1 MKTVTYRNLFSA
13 GLLFLASILSVGQAT
28 QALAQALPA
37 PVSVQQ
43 IQSVSFSHESGFYTS
58 SIQLSMQ
65 TSVAGAQIRYTT
77 DGTDP
82 TLSSALYINAIPLS
96 DRSNQANILSLI
108 PTNDLDPNDMVYREG
123 WKAPAG
129 PVAKGNVIRARAFVG
144 SQPSGS
150 IISASYFIFSEG
162 QERYSLPLISI
173 ITDPVHFFSD
183 ETGIYVKGLN
193 NNYFQSG
200 GDWERPIFIE
210 MWETNGDRVF
220 AQDAGARIHG
230 NTTRSRARKSL
241 RIYAKSEY
249 GESWF
254 NYKLFPDKDIPRY
267 KRFIL
272 RNGGND
278 WSEAI
283 FRDDVMSSLLK
294 GTNTDVMYSRPAI
307 LFINGEYWGIHGIRD
322 RLDERYVETHYGV
335 DEDDMTMVENEG
347 QYDRGYEGGLSNY
360 LAMIQFISSNSMSI
374 PANYEAMQQKMD
386 IDSYIDHVAANVFF
400 GNTDWPGNNQKMW
413 RMNVP
418 YNPNAMPG
426 QDGLWRWMTYD
437 TDFGFGLNFFYV
449 PGVNEG
455 SQFNSLNLL
464 LTENN
469 NWPNPL
475 WSTLLFRE
483 LIKSNEFKTQFINR
497 YQDLLNTV
505 FKQLYTQNRI
515 VEFKEAF
522 DPEID
527 EHIARWGWPQTKS
540 QWLAEVNRMLTYS
553 NLRTERSRE
562 HLRTSL
568 GMSTASTLRINNT
581 SVDNGYVKVNTIDI
595 APGAIG
601 IVESF
606 TFWEG
611 LYFRNNPVTLEA
623 IPKPGYRFDGWD
635 GPTSGQTDSK
645 ISISL
650 AGFTTIRARFVVN
663 EDPPVDIMVPVAHI
677 LFNGMYE
684 FTSWD
689 EDVAELTFPP
699 SMVFQ
704 QTEMTDPGL
713 EDEMTGPYQVPASD
727 IAPAD
732 TASLGFPYR
741 LTTRTR
747 LNGLGE
753 DGISFINTGRGRDLG
768 AAVLALDTRGGMTG
782 ATISFTAGTVRPNSR
797 LYAIRLQYRVGT
809 TDAFKDVVY
818 NGEIFEYVRNETEGH
833 EQSFTAFL
841 PVDAI
846 GHPYV
851 QLRWKYYFMGSPT
864 SGPRAMLRLDDIYV
878 TMSFVNSNEDDIAQ
892 IPDKVDL
899 LPNYPNP
906 FNPSTN
912 LSYRIN
918 KTGPVQLYVYNSLG
932 QRIAEL
938 VNEVRSAGTHTVTF
952 DANNLSS
959 GIYMY
964 KIVAEGQILTRK
976 MVLIK

>member
-1 MKTVTYRNLFSA
+1 MKTVTFRILFSA
-13 GLLFLASILSVGQAT
+13 GLLIVACILSVGQTT
-28 QALAQALPA
+28 QAIAQASPTTI
-37 PVSVQQ
+37 QQ
-43 IQSVSFSHESGFYTS
+43 IQSVSFSHESGFYIS
-58 SIQLSMQ
+58 SINLNMQ

-82 TLSSALYINAIPLS
+82 SLSSALYVSAITLS
-96 DRSNQANILSLI
+96 DRSNQANTISLI

-150 IISASYFIFSEG
+150 ITSASYFIFSEG
-162 QERYSLPLISI
+162 QERYSLPVISI
-173 ITDPVHFFSD
+173 ISDPVHFFD
-183 ETGIYVKGLN
+183 EETGIYVKGLY

-200 GDWERPIFIE
+200 SDWERPIFIE

-220 AQDAGARIHG
+220 AQDAGVRIHG

-254 NYKLFPDKDIPRY
+254 NYKLFPDKNIPRY

-283 FRDDVMSSLLK
+283 FRDDVMTSLLK

-307 LFINGEYWGIHGIRD
+307 LFINGEYWGIHGVRD

-335 DEDDMTMVENEG
+335 DEDDMTMVENDAV
-347 QYDRGYEGGLSNY
+347 YDRGDESGVSNY
-360 LAMIQFISSNSMSI
+360 VDMINFVSSNSMSI
-374 PANYEAMQQKMD
+374 PANYDAMKQKMD

-418 YNPNAMPG
+418 YNPTANPG

-455 SQFNSLNLL
+455 SQFNSLNLIMSV
-464 LTENN
+464 NN
-469 NWPNPL
+469 NWPNPQ
-475 WSTLLFRE
+475 WSTVLFRE
-483 LIKSNEFKTQFINR
+483 LIKSNEFKTKFVNR

-505 FKQLYTQNRI
+505 FKPSFTQNRI
-515 VEFKEAF
+515 VEFKEAL

-527 EHIARWGWPQTKS
+527 EHIDRWGWPQTKP
-540 QWLAEVNRMLTYS
+540 QWLNEVGRILTYS
-553 NLRTERSRE
+553 NLRTERARE
-562 HLRTSL
+562 HVRTSL
-568 GMSTASTLRINNT
+568 GMSSASTLRVNNT
-581 SVDNGYVKVNTIDI
+581 SSDNGYVRVNTIDI
-595 APGAIG
+595 KPGAIG
-601 IVESF
+601 ISDSF

-611 LYFRNNPVTLEA
+611 LYFRNNTVTLEA
-623 IPKPGYRFDGWD
+623 ISSPGFIFDSWD
-635 GPTSGQTDSK
+635 GPVGGQTGST
-645 ISISL
+645 ISINL
-650 AGFTTIRARFVVN
+650 TGFTTIRALFVVD
-663 EDPPVDIMVPVAHI
+663 EDPPVDIMVPEAHV
-677 LFNGMYE
+677 LLDEAYS
-684 FTSWD
+684 FTAWD
-689 EDVAELTFPP
+689 EDAPELTFPP

-713 EDEMTGPYQVPASD
+713 EDEMTGPYQVPESD

-732 TASLGFPYR
+732 VESLGFPYR

-747 LNGLGE
+747 LNGLGD
-753 DGISFINTGRGRDLG
+753 DGVSFINTGRGRDLG
-768 AAVLALDTRGGMTG
+768 AAVLALDTRG
-782 ATISFTAGTVRPNSR
+782 ISHASIEFTAGTVRPNSR
-797 LYAIRLQYRVGT
+797 NYAIRLQYRVGT
-809 TDAFKDVVY
+809 SNAFEDIQTDGEVV
-818 NGEIFEYVRNETEGH
+818 EYIRNEEENH
-833 EQSFTAFL
+833 EQTFTAWL
-841 PVDAI
+841 PDDAI
-846 GHPYV
+846 NQPYV
-851 QLRWKYYFMGSPT
+851 QLRWKYYFLGSPT

-878 TMSFVNSNEDDIAQ
+878 TMSLTNSDEKDVAD
-892 IPDKVDL
+892 IPDQIEL
-899 LPNYPNP
+899 LQNYPNP
-906 FNPSTN
+906 FNPSTS

-918 KTGPVQLYVYNSLG
+918 KTGPVQLFVYNTLG
-932 QRIAEL
+932 QRVAEL
-938 VNEVRSAGTHTVTF
+938 VNEVRQTGNHTVKF
-952 DANNLSS
+952 NAGKLSS

-964 KIVAEGQILTRK
+964 KLIAEGQIMTRK